1 MLAGTYWSPDIRRE
15 IVAKALRNSITAVAI
30 DHATGATIGL
40 ARVVTDRATFA
51 WQCDVFVIQPFRR
64 ELAGFHRRLHSPRI
78 QSRSARAA
86 VLPPETANE
95 HTERTILTMTR
106 GPGSTRTPRP

>member
-15 IVAKALRNSITAVAI
+15 IVAEARRNSITAVAI

-40 ARVVTDRATFA
+40 ARVVTDRTTFA
-51 WQCDVFVIQPFRR
+51 WHCDVFVIEPCRR
-64 ELAGFHRRLHSPRI
+64 EFAGFHRRLHALPI
-78 QSRSARAA
+78 HSRNARAA

-95 HTERTILTMTR
+95 DTERTILTMTR
-106 GPGSTRTPRP
+106 APGRTRTPRP